1 MKGKGVGTVLLLAAA
16 LAAFIWFIYYTNTS
30 GKSDPG
36 KSDFHFV
43 PGELEINDGEAKE
56 ISLWFAL
63 SPREVEYS
71 VKGDSVSVE
80 EIGDNKFNVVPQKD
94 GKTTITAVDSGGM
107 KAECGINVVMPRDL
121 LSLIESGDVT
131 VTMSS
136 SGIQE
141 GKIVVKN
148 ETDRR
153 IAVRISPGT
162 YMRASGSGYQNMLV
176 TEPVSDILLADTTR
190 TFVVSTCCMNM
201 HRSIPTDK
209 DDFSLDIT
217 DNETLQALAGYFHKN
232 ETTYSVRQAAVW
244 IVTDGASYSDCGTL
258 VNSAGTRVIR
268 QSDYDKAKEIVSGIL
283 ADAAPAV
290 AAPAGAG
297 GDTPEPESQA
307 PHEAEGSLIKYD
319 ICGDVYEGGYYLLIP
334 EGYYTVEKSRETG
347 ETSLYRD
354 EDGFMMGQSAFD
366 TADGL
371 SEMMDIFGSSAE
383 LIPDYTDTSMTLAGH
398 DAVRYVFYSGTEK
411 EYIGMYF
418 IMTDG
423 RYAAWCFIAHGPTA
437 DSVAGEIITG
447 VLGTLGHD

>member
-107 KAECGINVVMPRDL
+107 KAECGINVVMPQDL

-131 VTMSS
+131 VTMSC

-162 YMRASGSGYQNMLV
+162 YMKASGSGYQNMLV
-176 TEPVSDILLADTTR
+176 TEPV
-190 TFVVSTCCMNM
+190 
-201 HRSIPTDK
+201 
-209 DDFSLDIT
+209 
-217 DNETLQALAGYFHKN
+217 
-232 ETTYSVRQAAVW
+232 
-244 IVTDGASYSDCGTL
+244 
-258 VNSAGTRVIR
+258 
-268 QSDYDKAKEIVSGIL
+268 
-283 ADAAPAV
+283 
-290 AAPAGAG
+290 
-297 GDTPEPESQA
+297 
-307 PHEAEGSLIKYD
+307 
-319 ICGDVYEGGYYLLIP
+319 
-334 EGYYTVEKSRETG
+334 
-347 ETSLYRD
+347 
-354 EDGFMMGQSAFD
+354 
-366 TADGL
+366 
-371 SEMMDIFGSSAE
+371 
-383 LIPDYTDTSMTLAGH
+383 
-398 DAVRYVFYSGTEK
+398 
-411 EYIGMYF
+411 
-418 IMTDG
+418 
-423 RYAAWCFIAHGPTA
+423 
-437 DSVAGEIITG
+437 
-447 VLGTLGHD
+447 

>member
-107 KAECGINVVMPRDL
+107 KAECRINVVMPQDL

-162 YMRASGSGYQNMLV
+162 YMKASGSGYQNMLV

-190 TFVVSTCCMNM
+190 TFVVSTCCMNI
-201 HRSIPTDK
+201 HRSIPTEDNE
-209 DDFSLDIT
+209 FSLSMT
-217 DNETLQALAGYFHKN
+217 DNELLKALAGYFH
-232 ETTYSVRQAAVW
+232 EYPDTAYAVRQAATW
-244 IVTDGASYSDCGTL
+244 IITDSATIADCGTL
-258 VNSAGTRVIR
+258 VNSNGSHVIGFW
-268 QSDYDKAKEIVSGIL
+268 DYDYAKDIVEKLRASLSDDSASDTAENEAQDGS
-283 ADAAPAV
+283 D
-290 AAPAGAG
+290 G
-297 GDTPEPESQA
+297 GET
-307 PHEAEGSLIKYD
+307 LVRYD
-319 ICGDVYEGGYYLLIP
+319 ICGDVYEGNYYLMIP
-334 EGYYTVEKSRETG
+334 RDYYTVEKSRETG

-371 SEMMDIFGSSAE
+371 SEMTDIFGSSAE
-383 LIPDYTDTSMTLAGH
+383 LLTEYTDTSMTLAGH

-423 RYAAWCFIAHGPTA
+423 RYAAWCFIAYGPTA
-437 DSVAGEIITG
+437 DSVAGEKITG
-447 VLGTLGHD
+447 VLGTLSHD